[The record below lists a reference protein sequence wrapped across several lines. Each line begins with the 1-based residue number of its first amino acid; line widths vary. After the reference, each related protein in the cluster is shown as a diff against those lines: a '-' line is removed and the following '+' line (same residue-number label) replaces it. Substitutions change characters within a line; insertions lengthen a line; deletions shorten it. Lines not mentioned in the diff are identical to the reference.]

1 MIKKRQKIIRI
12 IILCLCLSMLGEA
25 GSGKAEQKT
34 ISITEFYNNGVF
46 GEGYEKALAGTVVT
60 ISNAGEMHTFF
71 QCLDNQSW
79 TEGIRFRQE
88 ADISFSDCTFSYDKA
103 KERVGIY
110 QGEALLGAV
119 DRNGKIFR
127 NYVSGVTID
136 IQQMR
141 LEEAYLERY
150 MQVFA
155 GEYDGQGHSVSGF
168 ILSGTDTM
176 HNGIFGYLA
185 KQSSVYDLNI
195 QDCFLLNA
203 CGTICGLNSGTI
215 QDCSAKRIVGLGWWL
230 GGIAESNDGT
240 MLRCKLDYGTL
251 VSSIGFT
258 AMGLRMGGIAGSI
271 YLGKISDCAVEHS
284 QIFAYDRVN
293 TYAGGI
299 VGYQNMGQV
308 SSCSNYGD
316 CSIPQRGETYIAGGI
331 VGFIESYGKSEVY
344 NCISAGEITGGVV
357 GGLVGMTA
365 QKQDHVSA
373 TSELI
378 ENCVSFSKVRGY
390 VAGSLVGE
398 MEEGCLVSCYY
409 YNTSTENNNAV
420 ARNTSGLQ
428 QECYGVNQAQIY
440 GKDSADVI
448 ESASQYGNTTKLL
461 DALNFWVDGGGG
473 FLKWKAGA
481 LGYPVLVSGLYEAP
495 TGDFALEKGE
505 DTSSSEIPSLPDT
518 PMDSD
523 SPSSDETEEK
533 PGTLADIEQLELK
546 NLKVVSTSSLQ
557 VKISW
562 AQNKHA
568 KGYEI
573 LRSAKK
579 SSGYKIIG
587 NVSSLKVSYIDKKVK
602 RGQTYYYMVRAY
614 DQNNVKKVYGKA
626 SKKKIKLAWYEAPIL
641 RLSKGVTPDRKSYVQ
656 VRVNRY
662 SGSYVEVYLKINGKR
677 YVKAPLKNEKIS
689 FYKGKIRF
697 SYQRK
702 TVLYCK
708 IRTYRLKK
716 GKKYYSDFSKEKR
729 IRL

>member
-1 MIKKRQKIIRI
+1 MIKKRQKISWI
-12 IILCLCLSMLGEA
+12 IVLCFCLSMLGEA

-60 ISNAGEMHTFF
+60 ISNAEEMHTFF
-71 QCLDNQSW
+71 RCLDHQSW
-79 TEGIRFRQE
+79 TEGICFRQE
-88 ADISFSDCTFSYDKA
+88 ADISFSDCTFSYDQE
-103 KERVGIY
+103 KERIGIY
-110 QGEALLGAV
+110 QGNTLLGAA
-119 DRNGKIFR
+119 DRNGTIFR
-127 NYVSGVTID
+127 NYVSSIATS
-136 IQQMR
+136 IQQ
-141 LEEAYLERY
+141 LGLGDAYIERQ

-168 ILSGTDTM
+168 ILSGSDTM

-203 CGTICGLNSGTI
+203 CGTFCGLNSGTLK
-215 QDCSAKRIVGLGWWL
+215 DCSAKRIVGLGWWL

-240 MLRCKLDYGTL
+240 MLRCKLDHGTL

-258 AMGLRMGGIAGSI
+258 ALGLRMGGIAGSI

-308 SSCSNYGD
+308 SSCSNFGN
-316 CSIPQRGETYIAGGI
+316 CSIPERGENYIAGGI
-331 VGFIESYGKSEVY
+331 VGFIESYEKSEIY
-344 NCISAGEITGGVV
+344 NCVSAGEIVGGVV

-390 VAGSLVGE
+390 VTGSLVGE

-409 YNTSTENNNAV
+409 NTSTEKNNAV
-420 ARNTSGLQ
+420 GRNVSGTQ

-440 GKDSADVI
+440 GKDSAGVI
-448 ESASQYGNTTKLL
+448 GGGSQYGNTTKLL
-461 DALNFWVDGGGG
+461 DALNSWVAWGGG
-473 FLKWKAGA
+473 FLKWKAGV

-495 TGDFALEKGE
+495 TGDFALEIGE

-518 PMDSD
+518 PTDSD

-533 PGTLADIEQLELK
+533 PGTLADTEQLELK
-546 NLKVVSTSSLQ
+546 SLKVVSTSSLQ

-562 AQNKHA
+562 NQNKYA

-579 SSGYKIIG
+579 SSGYKKIG

-602 RGQTYYYMVRAY
+602 RGQIYYYMVRAY
-614 DQNNVKKVYGKA
+614 DRNNVKKVYGKT

-656 VRVNRY
+656 VGVNRY
-662 SGSYVEVYLKINGKR
+662 SGSYVEVYLKTNGKR
-677 YVKAPLKNEKIS
+677 YVKAPLKNKKIS
-689 FYKGKIRF
+689 FYNGKIRF

-708 IRTYRLKK
+708 IRTYQIKK
-716 GKKYYSDFSKEKR
+716 GKKYYSSFSKEKR

>member
-1 MIKKRQKIIRI
+1 MIKKRQKIIWSI
-12 IILCLCLSMLGEA
+12 IFCFYISMLGETGISRA
-25 GSGKAEQKT
+25 AQNT

-46 GEGYEKALAGTVVT
+46 GEGYEKALAGMVVT
-60 ISNAGEMHTFF
+60 ISNAEEMHTFF
-71 QCLDNQSW
+71 QCLDHQSW
-79 TEGIRFRQE
+79 TEGICFRQE
-88 ADISFSDCTFSYDKA
+88 ADISFSDCTFSYDNA
-103 KERVGIY
+103 KERIGIY

-119 DRNGKIFR
+119 DRNGKIFG
-127 NYVSGVTID
+127 NYVSSIETD
-136 IQQMR
+136 LQQMR
-141 LEEAYLERY
+141 LEDAYIERH

-203 CGTICGLNSGTI
+203 CGTFCGLNSGTI

-258 AMGLRMGGIAGSI
+258 AMGLRLGGIAGSI

-308 SSCSNYGD
+308 SSCSNFGN

-331 VGFIESYGKSEVY
+331 VGFIESYDKSEVY
-344 NCISAGEITGGVV
+344 NCVSAGEITGGVV
-357 GGLVGMTA
+357 GGLIGMTA

-378 ENCVSFSKVRGY
+378 ENSVSFSKVRGT
-390 VAGSLVGE
+390 VVGSLVGE
-398 MEEGCLVSCYY
+398 MEEGSLFSCYY
-409 YNTSTENNNAV
+409 KSSLENSNIV
-420 ARNTSGLQ
+420 GRNISGIQ
-428 QECYGVNQAQIY
+428 KECYGVNQSQIY
-440 GKDSADVI
+440 GKDSAGVI
-448 ESASQYGNTTKLL
+448 GNGSRYGNTTKLL
-461 DALNFWVDGGGG
+461 DALNSWVDGGGG
-473 FLKWKAGA
+473 FLKWKEGI

-495 TGDFALEKGE
+495 TGDFALKIEE
-505 DTSSSEIPSLPDT
+505 DASSSENPSLSDRPS
-518 PMDSD
+518 DSD
-523 SPSSDETEEK
+523 SPSSGETEEK
-533 PGTLADIEQLELK
+533 PEKIANSEQLKLK
-546 NLKVVSTSSLQ
+546 DLKIVSTPSLQ
-557 VKISW
+557 VKLSW
-562 AQNKHA
+562 AQNKYA

-579 SSGYKIIG
+579 SSGYKKIG
-587 NVSSLKVSYIDKKVK
+587 SVSSLKLSFVDKKVK
-602 RGQTYYYMVRAY
+602 RGQTYYYMVRAFER
-614 DQNNVKKVYGKA
+614 NNAKKVYGKA
-626 SKKKIKLAWYEAPIL
+626 GKKKIKMAWYEAPIL
-641 RLSKGVTPDRKSYVQ
+641 RLCKGVTPAKKSYVQ
-656 VRVNRY
+656 VSVNRY
-662 SGSYVEVYLKINGKR
+662 SGSYVEVYLKTNGKR
-677 YVKAPLKNEKIS
+677 YVKAPLKNERIS
-689 FYKGKIRF
+689 FYNGKIRF

-708 IRTYRLKK
+708 IRTYRIKK
-716 GKKYYSDFSKEKR
+716 GKKYYSSFSKEKR